1 MKVYL
6 KWCTLC
12 FFSSYLVWQCGLHF
26 AQYCIV
32 QCYMCLIVRTHIIA
46 IKETVWRYT
55 LNCALFVFFELSCM
69 VKVGLHFAQYFIVQC
84 YICLIQSGTHIIAIK
99 ETVWRYTLNCTLFC
113 FFSGYLVWQGGLH
126 FAQYCI
132 VQCYMC
138 LIVRTHYSY

>member
-12 FFSSYLVWQCGLHF
+12 FFRVILYGNVDFILHN
-26 AQYCIV
+26 IV
-32 QCYMCLIVRTHIIA
+32 LYNVICVLIVRTHIIA

-69 VKVGLHFAQYFIVQC
+69 VRWTSFCTIFYCTMLYLSNTVR
-84 YICLIQSGTHIIAIK
+84 THIIAIK

-113 FFSGYLVWQGGLH
+113 FFRVILFGKVDFILH
-126 FAQYCI
+126 NI
-132 VQCYMC
+132 VLYNVIC
-138 LIVRTHYSY
+138 V